1 MQLSDELGCLNID
14 IPFTSSDVWV
24 LLSIA
29 LAETEPPVRL
39 KDVFFAGDAINK
51 AIFSPQELRRG
62 IAKLTRAGYVRDE
75 LGTYSVTSLGRKLVE
90 RARATS
96 GVWLRMWDYLEKELS
111 ATRGPEDGPAYED
124 SRFPYPQLSDAVV
137 AEAEREYRED
147 FEKRLAELKF
157 TRP

>member
-1 MQLSDELGCLNID
+1 MD
-14 IPFTSSDVWV
+14 IPVTSSDIWV

-29 LAETEPPVRL
+29 LAETEAPVRL

-62 IAKLTRAGYVRDE
+62 VAKLTRAGYVRDE
-75 LGTYSVTSLGRKLVE
+75 LGIYSLTPPGRELVE

-96 GVWLRMWDYLEKELS
+96 GVWLRMWDYLDKELS
-111 ATRGPEDGPAYED
+111 AARGPEDGPAYED
-124 SRFPYPQLSDAVV
+124 SRFPYPQLSDAMA

-147 FEKRLAELKF
+147 FAKRLAELKI